1 MCLLAGKWPSMQ
13 AHWPTP
19 AVVIIYYSICLD
31 SRGISLVWML
41 FQQFFQILTKEGL
54 QQSVHSFHVSLFD
67 SWHTASK
74 VPWLYAVQSPYEK
87 MDIGVKWEFTLY
99 WPLITMWGL
108 LKAMNLYNLN
118 DVNSWLRWMVKV
130 CSMEENFVSTVHIGS
145 LHSDSIAG
153 YKSSH
158 YSTAGH

>member
-1 MCLLAGKWPSMQ
+1 MAQHAGSLTNSCSCHYLLQHLPRLQRYFIGMNAV
-13 AHWPTP
+13 P
-19 AVVIIYYSICLD
+19 AVFSNSNQGSPAAGCSFLPCIAIWLLTYSIKSAL
-31 SRGISLVWML
+31 SLRC
-41 FQQFFQILTKEGL
+41 TK
-54 QQSVHSFHVSLFD
+54 SL
-67 SWHTASK
+67 WKNGH
-74 VPWLYAVQSPYEK
+74 
-87 MDIGVKWEFTLY
+87 GVKWEFTLY
-99 WPLITMWGL
+99 WSLITMWGL
-108 LKAMNLYNLN
+108 SKAMNLYNLN